1 MKKVLFYGWA
11 VSLAL
16 GLTACSNNRNG
27 EQDTLSDTNDT
38 NFSDSRRNSLGTS
51 NTITGDSTATMD
63 SAQHGGPGSSAPAFR
78 QDQ

>member
-1 MKKVLFYGWA
+1 MKKAIFYSCTLSLVL
-11 VSLAL
+11 V
-16 GLTACSNNRNG
+16 LTACTNNRNG

-63 SAQHGGPGSSAPAFR
+63 SAQHGGPGSSAPESR